1 MYLAVREGRL
11 AEWWR
16 LRMQI
21 HDADS
26 ASGLPADLAGAALST
41 SVAAE
46 VRGPGPR
53 AAEVM
58 DAALRQR
65 PLKSLPDVERPYF
78 AIAIAYAR
86 AGEPDRARSVLAEY
100 TAAVTDTALRRFW
113 APSFHE
119 ASGEILLASHRAAE
133 AIPEFR
139 QGFTL
144 PDGPR
149 DVDTITLPLDLG
161 RAFDAAGKPDSAI
174 VQYER
179 YLSTPGFFYRMG
191 LERDAV
197 WLPIVHQRLGDLY
210 ATIGNAAKAAD
221 QFRAFIEL
229 WKNADPELQPRVA
242 EARRRL
248 ASLTVESGAVRP

>member
-1 MYLAVREGRL
+1 M
-11 AEWWR
+11 
-16 LRMQI
+16 
-21 HDADS
+21 
-26 ASGLPADLAGAALST
+26 
-41 SVAAE
+41 
-46 VRGPGPR
+46 
-53 AAEVM
+53 
-58 DAALRQR
+58 
-65 PLKSLPDVERPYF
+65 
-78 AIAIAYAR
+78 
-86 AGEPDRARSVLAEY
+86 LAEY
-100 TAAVTDTALRRFW
+100 TAAVTDTALRRYW

-149 DVDTITLPLDLG
+149 DVDTMTLPLDLG

-248 ASLTVESGAVRP
+248 AALTLEGGVVRQ